1 MPGLL
6 GIAGVGITI
15 AVAIL
20 GYFNA
25 RSFVR
30 SRLRFVDGVQRRV
43 APWIAGAGAALIATP
58 IAAVL
63 PLVGIST
70 ALLFGASVGVGVAH
84 GARDIRRGTAGLLE
98 P

>member
-6 GIAGVGITI
+6 GLVGVGITI

-20 GYFNA
+20 GYFYA
-25 RSFVR
+25 RHFVR
-30 SRLRFVDGVQRRV
+30 SKLRFVDGVQKRL
-43 APWIAGAGAALIATP
+43 APWIAGAGAALIAAP
-58 IAAVL
+58 IAAIL
-63 PLVGIST
+63 PMVGVGT